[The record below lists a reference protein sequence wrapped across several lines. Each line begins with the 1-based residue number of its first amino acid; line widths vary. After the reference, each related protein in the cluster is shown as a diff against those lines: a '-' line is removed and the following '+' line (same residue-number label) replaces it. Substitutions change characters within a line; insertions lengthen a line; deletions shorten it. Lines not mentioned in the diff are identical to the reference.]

1 MSKKTLNVKWK
12 FDKNTFL
19 SNQKFQVRIIE
30 KRSAILAATGYR
42 VSRENSR
49 DCWTSF
55 GPTPTRARAHARSC
69 VQRMS
74 AYGND
79 RPGNAGQAPAC
90 CLGPRLPA
98 ISSKYRGDYLEKQ
111 PRPLQTESISF

>member
-1 MSKKTLNVKWK
+1 MSNENPLKTYSSIESKIRSENNR
-12 FDKNTFL
+12 KNGPPYWQPRGT
-19 SNQKFQVRIIE
+19 
-30 KRSAILAATGYR
+30 R

-49 DCWTSF
+49 DSWTSF

-90 CLGPRLPA
+90 CLRPRLPA